1 MASEF
6 VSRMNDFLD
15 LEAYGEGY
23 AEYGLDMAYDFLSD
37 KGPGEVRLDRE
48 NLLLGE
54 DAALDLLKSRVFP
67 GARNQ
72 DFKELPNA
80 RLEKALRGDPQLDE
94 DLTTMLESME
104 HSEAS
109 DDILYRGLASHLHI
123 SIEEAK
129 SFLDS
134 KVKESRLK
142 ELREPALHRALIRR
156 FLLRLDK
163 MVDEIQRYS
172 LLEVSGDRLP
182 RHLQI
187 LISDAHEAGLLGQ
200 EVACAVLCGTALE
213 EALKLCLGRDSFEGL
228 SAGIKLAG
236 EKAVLANKSPEELAA
251 WDVKKMR
258 DLATHDP
265 GSYLADPGRK
275 KRDVLVNTR
284 FVLGQ
289 LFVGE
294 KQ

>member
-23 AEYGLDMAYDFLSD
+23 AEYGLDMGYDFLSD
-37 KGPGEVRLDRE
+37 KGSGDIRLDRE

-54 DAALDLLKSRVFP
+54 DAALDFLKSRVFP

-72 DFKELPNA
+72 DFRELQNA
-80 RLEKALRGDPQLDE
+80 RLEKVLRGEPQCDEELSVMLDRVE
-94 DLTTMLESME
+94 ET
-104 HSEAS
+104 EAFEEGF
-109 DDILYRGLASHLHI
+109 YRDFASHLGV
-123 SIEEAK
+123 SIDEAK
-129 SFLDS
+129 RLLET
-134 KVKESRLK
+134 KVAEAHLQ
-142 ELREPALHRALIRR
+142 ELRKPALHRALIRR
-156 FLLRLDK
+156 FLTRLDK

-172 LLEVSGDRLP
+172 LLEISSDCLP

-187 LISDAHEAGLLGQ
+187 LISDAHEAGLIGQ

-236 EKAVLANKSPEELAA
+236 EKAILAKKSPEELAA

-258 DLATHDP
+258 DLAAHDP

-275 KRDVLVNTR
+275 KRDVLINTR
-284 FVLGQ
+284 FVLGR
-289 LFVGE
+289 LFAGE

>member
-37 KGPGEVRLDRE
+37 KGPGDIRLDRE

-54 DAALDLLKSRVFP
+54 DAALDFLKSRVFP

-80 RLEKALRGDPQLDE
+80 RLEKALRGEPQCDE
-94 DLTTMLESME
+94 DLSVMLDRVEE
-104 HSEAS
+104 TEAFEEGF
-109 DDILYRGLASHLHI
+109 YRDFASHLGV
-123 SIEEAK
+123 SIDEAK
-129 SFLDS
+129 NLLET
-134 KVKESRLK
+134 KVAEAHLE

-156 FLLRLDK
+156 FLIRLDK

-172 LLEVSGDRLP
+172 LLEVSSDRLP

-236 EKAVLANKSPEELAA
+236 EKAILAKKSPEELAA

-275 KRDVLVNTR
+275 KRDVLINTR